1 MKFQIEIN
9 MDNAAFNDLP
19 NIIELNRILTDLAK
33 ELSQSCQFSSISDGN
48 QSYLSDINGNIVGFW
63 KISDG

>member
-9 MDNAAFNDLP
+9 MDNAAFNELG
-19 NIIELNRILTDLAK
+19 NLIELKRILNELTK
-33 ELSQSCQFSSISDGN
+33 ELSQSCQFSSIPTGH

-63 KISDG
+63 KTSDG

>member
-9 MDNAAFNDLP
+9 MDNAAFNELGDL
-19 NIIELNRILTDLAK
+19 IELKRILNELTK
-33 ELSQSCQFSSISDGN
+33 ELSQSFQFSSITTEH

-63 KISDG
+63 KTSDR

>member
-9 MDNAAFNDLP
+9 MDNAAFKDVP
-19 NIIELNRILTDLAK
+19 NLVELNRILIDLMQK
-33 ELSQSCQFSSISDGN
+33 LYQSCPFSSIGPED

-63 KISDG
+63 KTSGR